1 MIGPELGLL
10 QPARPDMEGAAEL
23 RHQLLGAVAEID
35 VVATQNIDGESVGLL
50 NKLFGKLYEINLA
63 SRKVKEWNCDV
74 YYTLKYSLTALILG
88 LIVLSALR

>member
-1 MIGPELGLL
+1 VIGPELGLL

-23 RHQLLGAVAEID
+23 RHQFLGAVAEID
-35 VVATQNIDGESVGLL
+35 LVATQNIDGESVGPL
-50 NKLFGKLYEINLA
+50 NKVFGKLYEIHLA
-63 SRKVKEWNCDV
+63 SLKVKEWIRNV